1 MFSLNHKFWRQEI
14 GQFLKLNANVYSI
27 SVMLSCLSYWRFSS
41 SNLLKCKAGLLCRE
55 SALFHYT
62 YTKSYQINFAPLHGL
77 LKSKSKSKIG
87 IADPVEEIYHQGQL
101 DQKTRCH
108 DCLCAGRA
116 WYGYTTKAGRSLLQV
131 FFFFFQNCVTKQNHL
146 LKSNQ
151 FRRCRSR
158 RAVVELVHNLY
169 LIQQHTFPRLM
180 SLSKELYCR
189 SRDDLV
195 QYSISNLNFRH
206 FCIVF

>member
-1 MFSLNHKFWRQEI
+1 MFSLNHKFFRLGTQ
-14 GQFLKLNANVYSI
+14 QFFKLNAKCTPF
-27 SVMLSCLSYWRFSS
+27 LSCFHVYHISDFSS

-108 DCLCAGRA
+108 DCLCVGRA
-116 WYGYTTKAGRSLLQV
+116 WYDTQLKPVGRYYR
-131 FFFFFQNCVTKQNHL
+131 FFSFSFKTVSPNKTIF
-146 LKSNQ
+146 
-151 FRRCRSR
+151 
-158 RAVVELVHNLY
+158 
-169 LIQQHTFPRLM
+169 
-180 SLSKELYCR
+180 
-189 SRDDLV
+189 
-195 QYSISNLNFRH
+195 
-206 FCIVF
+206 

>member
-1 MFSLNHKFWRQEI
+1 M
-14 GQFLKLNANVYSI
+14 YSI

-116 WYGYTTKAGRSLLQV
+116 WYHTQLKPVGRYYR
-131 FFFFFQNCVTKQNHL
+131 FFLF
-146 LKSNQ
+146 
-151 FRRCRSR
+151 
-158 RAVVELVHNLY
+158 
-169 LIQQHTFPRLM
+169 
-180 SLSKELYCR
+180 LSKLCHQTKPSFEVESVSPLPQPAG
-189 SRDDLV
+189 S
-195 QYSISNLNFRH
+195 S
-206 FCIVF
+206 

>member
-1 MFSLNHKFWRQEI
+1 
-14 GQFLKLNANVYSI
+14 
-27 SVMLSCLSYWRFSS
+27 MLSYLSYQRFSS

-116 WYGYTTKAGRSLLQV
+116 WYDTPHYLDCQKYMKKIGAHRQSH
-131 FFFFFQNCVTKQNHL
+131 FDIPF
-146 LKSNQ
+146 
-151 FRRCRSR
+151 
-158 RAVVELVHNLY
+158 
-169 LIQQHTFPRLM
+169 LIQSHAERMKKILEALQDLPANQHTQSSP
-180 SLSKELYCR
+180 
-189 SRDDLV
+189 
-195 QYSISNLNFRH
+195 ISQ
-206 FCIVF
+206 IMT